1 MNPMISAS
9 IFQTVEFY
17 VITCIVAAAVVA
29 ISAMPRRVRAAR
41 MFTFDGDLM
50 PGDPEAEP
58 HIIFRVMRDG
68 RVELRR
74 TGLAGV
80 GDEGAATLEVE
91 VAGFD
96 VVMNER
102 LRPGRGPAVGE
113 AVWVMDFFGQEYYH
127 IRYRSESTGRFA
139 ALTLHARPGI
149 TVDKELIQ

>member
-1 MNPMISAS
+1 MTFLS

-17 VITCIVAAAVVA
+17 VITCVIAAAVVA
-29 ISAMPRRVRAAR
+29 LSAMPRRSRTAR
-41 MFTFDGDLM
+41 LYAFDADLM
-50 PGDPEAEP
+50 PGDPEVEP
-58 HIIFRVMRDG
+58 QLVFRVMRDG

-113 AVWVMDFFGQEYYH
+113 AVWTMDFFGCEYYH

-149 TVDKELIQ
+149 CVEKPLIQ

>member
-1 MNPMISAS
+1 MILAG

-17 VITCIVAAAVVA
+17 VIMAVVAAAVVA
-29 ISAMPRRVRAAR
+29 LSAMPRRTRQAR
-41 MFTFDGDLM
+41 LLTFEGDLM
-50 PGDPEAEP
+50 PGEPEAAP
-58 HIIFRVMRDG
+58 MLHFRVMRDG

-80 GDEGAATLEVE
+80 GDEGAVTLEVE

-113 AVWVMDFFGQEYYH
+113 AVFTMDFFGQEY
-127 IRYRSESTGRFA
+127 
-139 ALTLHARPGI
+139 
-149 TVDKELIQ
+149 

>member
-1 MNPMISAS
+1 MILAG

-17 VITCIVAAAVVA
+17 VIMAVVAAAVVA
-29 ISAMPRRVRAAR
+29 LSAMPRRTRQAR
-41 MFTFDGDLM
+41 LLTFEGDLM
-50 PGDPEAEP
+50 PGEPEAAP
-58 HIIFRVMRDG
+58 MLHFRVMRDG

-80 GDEGAATLEVE
+80 GDEGAVTLEVE

-113 AVWVMDFFGQEYYH
+113 AVFTMDFFGQEYYH
-127 IRYRSESTGRFA
+127 IRYRSESTGLFA
-139 ALTLHARPGI
+139 AVTLHARPGI
-149 TVDKELIQ
+149 FVDKELLQ